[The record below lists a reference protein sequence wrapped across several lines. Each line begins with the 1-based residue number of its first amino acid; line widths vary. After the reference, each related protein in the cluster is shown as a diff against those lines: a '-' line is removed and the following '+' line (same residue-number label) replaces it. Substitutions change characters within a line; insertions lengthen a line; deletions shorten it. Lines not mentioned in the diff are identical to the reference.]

1 MKLALKIIICFFRE
15 PVICMEGTVWL
26 NFHLSWDV
34 RPSIPKLSLTLKHWV
49 LIHPLKHKH
58 QVPTN
63 QPTSEFRAFSSKLSF
78 IEFQNLQNLENGS
91 MIIQFRS
98 NEFQTIYRI
107 ESISFQNIFWICF
120 IMNQELRTKMV
131 SISKLFQVVM
141 CDKFCNFG
149 YLAFYYFCLVF
160 ILNHVSC
167 FHITTK

>member
-1 MKLALKIIICFFRE
+1 
-15 PVICMEGTVWL
+15 
-26 NFHLSWDV
+26 
-34 RPSIPKLSLTLKHWV
+34 
-49 LIHPLKHKH
+49 
-58 QVPTN
+58 
-63 QPTSEFRAFSSKLSF
+63 
-78 IEFQNLQNLENGS
+78 

-107 ESISFQNIFWICF
+107 ESISFQNIFCICF

-167 FHITTK
+167 FHITYQVTFYITKFQCFCFLFYFYTCSFRSNMHWEPRRPYFVRFPKTTSRCQGELQNVRFACATLTRWLLAKYAR